1 MKFKYDPQAPKGLT
15 GFFPKGTP
23 LEIQSSI
30 CLCIFVSLLFL
41 YKFFLMPNKKALR
54 ADKFRAFKLIKKEQI
69 SHDTIR
75 VTFENPDGPEAILGL
90 PIGQHISFKF
100 VNDEGKDV
108 IRSYTPTTGDEKK
121 GIVTFVIKVY
131 KPNPPKFPDGG
142 QMSQHV
148 DSLKIGDTLMFR
160 GPKGHLDYKGFG
172 NFEIHKARKPV
183 DKRSC
188 THIGM
193 IAGGTGLTPM
203 LQIVQAVLRNP
214 SDHTKMY
221 LLLANQ
227 TEGDIL
233 CREELERYARIHSGR
248 FQIFYTLDRP
258 PEKGWKGFKGFIT
271 KEMINECLPT
281 AAEGVQIFMCGPP
294 PMIKFACL
302 PNLEKCG
309 FKENQLFTF

>member
-1 MKFKYDPQAPKGLT
+1 MPIEVQSAL
-15 GFFPKGTP
+15 GFGAIIAF
-23 LEIQSSI
+23 
-30 CLCIFVSLLFL
+30 LFL
-41 YKFFLMPNKKALR
+41 WKLLWKSTKRALKS
-54 ADKFRAFKLIKKEQI
+54 DKFRKFKLAKKEQV

-75 VTFENPDGPEAILGL
+75 VTFENPEGPDAILGL

-100 VNDEGKDV
+100 TNDEGKEV

-121 GIVTFVIKVY
+121 GTVTFVIKVY

-142 QMSQHV
+142 QMSQYV
-148 DSLKIGDTLMFR
+148 DSLKVGDSCLFR
-160 GPKGHLDYKGFG
+160 GPKGHLDYKGCGKFD
-172 NFEIHKARKPV
+172 IHRTRKPV
-183 DKRSC
+183 DSRTC

-203 LQIVQAVLRNP
+203 LQVIQAVIRNLH
-214 SDHTKMY
+214 DHTKIY

-227 TEGDIL
+227 TEEDIL
-233 CREELERYARIHSGR
+233 CREELERYAKYHPGR
-248 FQIFYTLDRP
+248 FQIFYTVDRP
-258 PEKGWKGFKGFIT
+258 PKTGWKGFTGFIT
-271 KEMINECLPT
+271 KEMISECFPT
-281 AAEGVQIFMCGPP
+281 ATEGVQVFMCGPP

>member
-1 MKFKYDPQAPKGLT
+1 MKVTPVT
-15 GFFPKGTP
+15 GEPTLYGAFFEKGTP
-23 LEIQSSI
+23 IEIMAGMGFG
-30 CLCIFVSLLFL
+30 FVIACLFL
-41 YKFFLMPNKKALR
+41 WKLLYNPTRKALR

-203 LQIVQAVLRNP
+203 LQVVQAVLRNP

-248 FQIFYTLDRP
+248 FQIFYTVDRT

-271 KEMINECLPT
+271 KEMISECLPT
-281 AAEGVQIFMCGPP
+281 AAEGVQIFMCGPS